1 MPLEPNVSLAQC
13 SLITSGSLE
22 RLVAVVADA
31 EVSGESGISGAE
43 GGKSEEVVEEDDIGG
58 GDICGGRVRSYDF
71 CRLTFRSL
79 AGRSLNGCSLTG
91 CSLTRCSLT
100 RCSLTGCSLTGRSLG
115 GRSLSGRSL
124 TGRSLT
130 GLGGLAR
137 WLVGESFGRSVMP
150 SNRAANRPSCIES
163 KVLKPATRP
172 TRSEEV

>member
-31 EVSGESGISGAE
+31 EVSGESGISGTE

-58 GDICGGRVRSYDF
+58 GDICGGRVRSYDL
-71 CRLTFRSL
+71 CRRAFRSL
-79 AGRSLNGCSLTG
+79 AGRSLTGCSLTG
-91 CSLTRCSLT
+91 CSLTG
-100 RCSLTGCSLTGRSLG
+100 CSLTGNSLTGRSLS

-137 WLVGESFGRSVMP
+137 WPVGESFGRSVMP
-150 SNRAANRPSCIES
+150 SNRAANRASCIES